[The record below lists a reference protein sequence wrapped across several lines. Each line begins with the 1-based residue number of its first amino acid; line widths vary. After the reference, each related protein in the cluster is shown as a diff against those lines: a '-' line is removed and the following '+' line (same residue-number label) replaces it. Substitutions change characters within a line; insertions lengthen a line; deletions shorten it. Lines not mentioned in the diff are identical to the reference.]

1 MTYKG
6 QVILCVCGD
15 GACVCVGGGGG
26 RRKGERERGG
36 DVDTFWSEIIIYLRR
51 VVIFF

>member
-1 MTYKG
+1 M
-6 QVILCVCGD
+6 VR
-15 GACVCVGGGGG
+15 VCVWGGGGGGG